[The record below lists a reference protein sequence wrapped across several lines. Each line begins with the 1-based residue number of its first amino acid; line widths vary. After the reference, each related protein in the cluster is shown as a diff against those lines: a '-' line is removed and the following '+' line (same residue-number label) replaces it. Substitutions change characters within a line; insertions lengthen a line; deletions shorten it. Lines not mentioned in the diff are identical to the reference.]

1 MTVSETVEVRKRE
14 TETGAKSWCPFTPR
28 SGDESSQRSLPS
40 SFYLDG
46 IRGSDAS
53 TSSTPDD
60 LSPSQRGALESA
72 LRVDQAGEV
81 AANYIYAGQLAILR
95 HDPPTAALIQDMWA
109 QERKHL
115 AVMNKLQIQHQVR
128 PTALWEVAKVA
139 GFGLGAITALMGKE
153 AAMACTEAVETV
165 IGEHY
170 DDQLKDL
177 RGMAHPSIV
186 LLRDV
191 IREFRDDE
199 LEHLD
204 TAVEHNSQRAPA
216 HALLSSVVGAGCKVA
231 IELCKR
237 I

>member
-1 MTVSETVEVRKRE
+1 MTRGLK
-14 TETGAKSWCPFTPR
+14 PPR
-28 SGDESSQRSLPS
+28 LSLSPRLLHSLVQRPGPS
-40 SFYLDG
+40 SAYLDPNM
-46 IRGSDAS
+46 SPDVS
-53 TSSTPDD
+53 TCSTPND
-60 LSPSQRGALESA
+60 LSPSRRKVLEAA

-81 AANYIYAGQLAILR
+81 AANYIYQGQLAVLR
-95 HDPPTAALIQDMWA
+95 RDPETAALIQDMWA

-115 AVMNKLQIQHQVR
+115 AVMNKLQVQHQIR

-139 GFGLGAITALMGKE
+139 GFGLGAMTALMGKE
-153 AAMACTEAVETV
+153 AAMACTEAVETA

-177 RGMAHPSIV
+177 QGSTHPSIV
-186 LLRDV
+186 LLRNV

-204 TAVEHNSQRAPA
+204 TAVENNSQRAPA
-216 HALLSSVVGAGCKVA
+216 HALLSSVVGIGCNIA